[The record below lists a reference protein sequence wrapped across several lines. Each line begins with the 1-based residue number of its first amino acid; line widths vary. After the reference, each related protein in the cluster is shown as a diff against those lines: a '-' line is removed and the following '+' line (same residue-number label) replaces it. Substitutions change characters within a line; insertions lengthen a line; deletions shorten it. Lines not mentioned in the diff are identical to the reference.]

1 MSSNK
6 YWKGV
11 EELEQTQEFV
21 SSNANEF
28 SEGLPLDRVFS
39 NDDSTRANRR
49 DFLKYFG
56 FGLGAVT
63 LAACNKTPIKK
74 AIPYVEK
81 PDNVT
86 PGVPLY
92 YASSSVSNLE
102 GFPIL
107 VKVREGRPIKFE
119 PNTEAS
125 YFGGGLDGLG
135 HSALLSLYDT
145 NRLKGPML
153 AGKRS
158 PQDWYKFDK
167 KIITE
172 LEKTKVAGKS
182 IAIVKGGN
190 TSLVLD
196 AAIKEFVS
204 TYPNSEIVPYS
215 PISYS
220 GITRANKASI
230 GKPIIPAYN
239 FEKADVIVSF
249 GADFLGTWISPLKFH
264 ADYSKNRVPSKE
276 GKMSKHYQF
285 ESLMS
290 LTGSNADVRVPI
302 KMSNVSQ
309 HLIALYRELGGNTPH
324 QGMEVAG
331 NNIKA
336 AAAELKAAGSNS
348 LVVCGSNRKEDQ
360 LMVNAINMMLGNY
373 GTTID
378 TTNSYNGQLADE
390 SEFDTFIKDAK
401 AGKYGAVITID
412 ANPTYSN
419 SFAEDAFNKIPVR
432 ISTAITVDETTI
444 NATHVATNLHP
455 LESWDIKQPYKG
467 RYVFSQP
474 TISPVFDGRHIAT
487 SLIAWTGADVSD
499 RKDTSHA
506 YAFTK
511 KVFSTEIGGNYN
523 QAIEHGLVDK
533 IDAQTIPSFTISG
546 NAIADLL
553 AETKG
558 SDNELIIYQKVGVRD
573 GAYGNTPWAHEM
585 PDPITKVTWDNYL
598 TLSMPDAK
606 AEGYA
611 TGDIVKITTDNGS
624 IELPVLI
631 QPGQA
636 KSTYGIALGYG
647 RELPEEVK
655 NDLKNLGKNAYPLVG
670 IKNGYKSYVSKN
682 VSLEKV
688 QGAKPYEF
696 GITQTHYS
704 IEGRDIIR
712 EASIEEYRKDSKA
725 GSYVHKPKMISL
737 WDDYDYSKGHHW
749 AMAIDLNACTGCSAC
764 IVSCSV
770 ENNVPIVG
778 RDEIRR
784 RREMHWLRIDRY
796 YSFEAPAKKDL
807 SLSIVHG
814 GEQTV
819 EVGEHMTQEKVM
831 EAYSADSDNEKAY
844 DYYQNVRVAHQ
855 PMMCQHCDQAP
866 CETVCPVLATT
877 HSSEGLNQMTY
888 NRCIGTK
895 YCGNNCPY
903 KVRRFNWFRYNENKK
918 FDYHFSNDLGK
929 MVINPDV
936 TVRSRGVM
944 EKCSFCVQRIQSAKL
959 TAKRQNRKMNT
970 DEFTTACAQTCPS
983 NAIVFGD
990 LNDKNSEIAKLY
1002 QNDRSYHVLEELGV
1016 KPSVQYMT
1024 KIRNIKDS
1032 NNHHQAH

>member
-1 MSSNK
+1 MSSNN

-11 EELEQTQEFV
+11 EELDQTQEFV
-21 SSNANEF
+21 TSNANEF
-28 SEGLPLDRVFS
+28 SEGLPLEQVFS
-39 NDDSTRANRR
+39 NDDATRANRR

-74 AIPYVEK
+74 AIPYTEK

-92 YASSSVSNLE
+92 YASSSVSNNE
-102 GFPIL
+102 GFPVL

-119 PNTEAS
+119 PNKEAT

-145 NRLKGPML
+145 NRLPGAMV
-153 AGKRS
+153 AGKRKAQEWS
-158 PQDWYKFDK
+158 KFDK
-167 KIITE
+167 E
-172 LEKTKVAGKS
+172 VVAALDKTATSGKS
-182 IAIVKGGN
+182 IAIITNGS
-190 TSLVLD
+190 TSLVTNQ
-196 AAIKEFVS
+196 AIEDFKAKYSNTEVVS
-204 TYPNSEIVPYS
+204 YE
-215 PISYS
+215 PITYS
-220 GITRANKASI
+220 GIKRANKKSFGQA
-230 GKPIIPAYN
+230 IIPAYN
-239 FEKADVIVSF
+239 FDKAEVIVSF
-249 GADFLGTWISPLKFH
+249 GADFLGTWISPIKFH
-264 ADYSKNRVPSKE
+264 SDYSKNRVPKD

-290 LTGSNADVRVPI
+290 LTGSNADVRVPM

-309 HLIALYRELGGNTPH
+309 HLIALYRELGGATPH

-336 AAAELKAAGSNS
+336 AAKELEAAGSKG
-348 LVVCGSNRKEDQ
+348 LVVCGSNNEADQ
-360 LMVNAINMMLGNY
+360 LLVNAINMMLGAY
-373 GTTID
+373 GSTID
-378 TTNSYNGQLADE
+378 STNYYKGQSADE
-390 SEFDTFIKDAK
+390 ADFTAFLVEAK

-412 ANPTYSN
+412 ANPVYSHPEAEAA
-419 SFAEDAFNKIPVR
+419 FAKIPTR
-432 ISTAITVDETTI
+432 ISTAITLDETSVE
-444 NATHVATNLHP
+444 ATHIATNLHP
-455 LESWDIKQPYKG
+455 LENWDIKEPYKG
-467 RYVFSQP
+467 RFVVSQP
-474 TISPVFDGRHIAT
+474 TISPVFNGRAVAS
-487 SLIAWTGADVSD
+487 SLVAWSGGKVAD
-499 RKDTSHA
+499 KDETTHA
-506 YAFTK
+506 YKYTK
-511 KVFSTEIGGNYN
+511 AVFAKAIGGDFNKALELGVVEN
-523 QAIEHGLVDK
+523 TSSSSV
-533 IDAQTIPSFTISG
+533 PSFNITG
-546 NAIADLL
+546 GAAAEAL
-553 AETKG
+553 AQVKG
-558 SDNELIIYQKVGVRD
+558 AEKELILYQKVGVRD

-585 PDPITKVTWDNYL
+585 PDPVSKVTWDNYISI
-598 TLSMPDAK
+598 SMPDAK
-606 AEGYA
+606 AQDLE
-611 TGDIVKITTDNGS
+611 TGDTVKLTTKSGD
-624 IELPVLI
+624 IELPVLV
-631 QPGQA
+631 QPGQT

-647 RELPEEVK
+647 RKLPEGVK
-655 NDLKNLGKNAYPLVG
+655 NDLKDLGKNAYGLVDRSAGYADYTVGG
-670 IKNGYKSYVSKN
+670 IKI
-682 VSLEKV
+682 EKV
-688 QGAKPYEF
+688 PTTFKYEF

-712 EASIEEYRKDSKA
+712 EATLDEYNKDPMA
-725 GSYVHKPKMISL
+725 GGHVHKPKMISL

-749 AMAIDLNACTGCSAC
+749 AMAIDLNSCTGCSAC
-764 IVSCSV
+764 IVSCSI

-778 RDEIRR
+778 RDEVRR

-807 SLSIVHG
+807 SMSIVHG
-814 GEQTV
+814 GDQTV
-819 EVGEHMTQEKVM
+819 EAGEQMTKEKVM
-831 EAYSADSDNEKAY
+831 EAYSAASENEATAY
-844 DYYQNVRVAHQ
+844 DYYENVRVAHQ
-855 PMMCQHCDQAP
+855 PMMCQHCDNAP

-903 KVRRFNWFRYNENKK
+903 KVRRFNWFRYNENEK

-944 EKCSFCVQRIQSAKL
+944 EKCSFCVQRIQSTKL
-959 TAKRQNRKMNT
+959 AAKRENRKMKT

-990 LNDKNSEIAKLY
+990 LNDQSSEIAKLY
-1002 QNDRSYHVLEELGV
+1002 ANERSYHVLEELGV

-1024 KIRNIKDS
+1024 KIRNKK
-1032 NNHHQAH
+1032 

>member
-11 EELEQTQEFV
+11 EELDQTQEFV
-21 SSNANEF
+21 SSNTNEF
-28 SEGLPLDRVFS
+28 SEGLPLEQVFS

-63 LAACNKTPIKK
+63 LAACNRASVKK
-74 AIPYVEK
+74 AIPYAEK

-92 YASSSVSNLE
+92 YASSSVSNGE
-102 GFPIL
+102 GFPVL

-119 PNTEAS
+119 PNKEAS

-135 HSALLSLYDT
+135 HSAILSLYDV
-145 NRLKGPML
+145 NRLKGPMTSESRKPITWKKL
-153 AGKRS
+153 DAEVTAAL
-158 PQDWYKFDK
+158 DK
-167 KIITE
+167 T
-172 LEKTKVAGKS
+172 ASSGKS
-182 IAIVKGGN
+182 IAIVKSGN
-190 TSLVLD
+190 TSLLTGK
-196 AAIKEFVS
+196 AIEDFKAKYTS
-204 TYPNSEIVPYS
+204 TDVISYE
-215 PISYS
+215 PITYS
-220 GITRANKASI
+220 GIKRANERGI
-230 GKPIIPAYN
+230 GKAIIPAYN
-239 FEKADVIVSF
+239 FDKADVIVSF
-249 GADFLGTWISPLKFH
+249 GADFLGTWISPIKFH
-264 ADYSKNRVPSKE
+264 SDYAQNRVPKE
-276 GKMSKHYQF
+276 GKMSRHYQF

-290 LTGSNADVRVPI
+290 ITGANADIRVPI
-302 KMSNVSQ
+302 KMSNVGQ
-309 HLIALYRELGGNTPH
+309 HLIALYRELGGSTPH
-324 QGMEVAG
+324 KGMEVAG
-331 NNIKA
+331 NNIKQA
-336 AAAELKAAGSNS
+336 AADLKAVGNKA
-348 LVVCGSNRKEDQ
+348 LVVCGSNDEHDQ
-360 LMVNAINMMLGNY
+360 ALVNAINMMLGAY

-378 TTNSYNGQLADE
+378 TTNYYKGQNSDE
-390 SEFDTFIKDAK
+390 AEFNSFISNAK
-401 AGKYGAVITID
+401 GGKYGAVITLDTNPAYSSKAASD
-412 ANPTYSN
+412 AM
-419 SFAEDAFNKIPVR
+419 AKIPVR
-432 ISTAITVDETTI
+432 ISTAITKDETTSVSTHM
-444 NATHVATNLHP
+444 ATGLHP
-455 LESWDIKQPYKG
+455 LESWDIKEPYNG
-467 RYVFSQP
+467 RFVFSQP
-474 TISPVFDGRHIAT
+474 TISPVFDGRHSAS
-487 SLIAWTGADVSD
+487 SLVAWSGGDVSD
-499 RKDTSHA
+499 KKDLSHA
-506 YAFTK
+506 YNYAKSIFSSQIGGDFNKTFEK
-511 KVFSTEIGGNYN
+511 GVADKTTSSSVPSFST
-523 QAIEHGLVDK
+523 
-533 IDAQTIPSFTISG
+533 SG
-546 NAIADLL
+546 NDAANKL
-553 AETKG
+553 ASKKGTET
-558 SDNELIIYQKVGVRD
+558 ELILYQKVGVRD

-585 PDPITKVTWDNYL
+585 PDPVSKVTWDNYL
-598 TLSMPDAK
+598 SVSMPDAK
-606 AEGYA
+606 TNGWEN
-611 TGDIVKITTDNGS
+611 GDIVSINGS

-631 QPGQA
+631 QPGQT
-636 KSTYGIALGYG
+636 KSTFGIALGYG
-647 RELPEEVK
+647 RLLPSEVE
-655 NDLKNLGKNAYPLVG
+655 NDLKDLGKNAYPLVDDSKG
-670 IKNGYKSYVSKN
+670 FNNYVLGN
-682 VSLEKV
+682 VTIEKV
-688 QGAKPYEF
+688 AGARQHEF

-712 EASIEEYRKDSKA
+712 EASLEDYRKDPKA
-725 GSYVHKPKMISL
+725 GSYVHKPKPISL

-764 IVSCSV
+764 IVSCSI

-814 GEQTV
+814 GDQTV
-819 EVGEHMTQEKVM
+819 EAGEQMSKEKVM
-831 EAYSADSDNEKAY
+831 EAYSDASEDESTAY

-855 PMMCQHCDQAP
+855 PMMCQHCDNAP

-903 KVRRFNWFRYNENKK
+903 KVRRFNWFKYNNNSK

-944 EKCSFCVQRIQSAKL
+944 EKCSFCVQRIQTAKLSAK
-959 TAKRQNRKMNT
+959 RENRKLGK

-990 LNDKNSEIAKLY
+990 LNDKNSDISKLY
-1002 QNDRSYHVLEELGV
+1002 TNERSYHVLEELGV

-1024 KIRNIKDS
+1024 KIRNNKETS
-1032 NNHHQAH
+1032 NQNAH

>member
-6 YWKGV
+6 YWKGT

-21 SSNANEF
+21 TSNANEF
-28 SEGLPLDRVFS
+28 SEGLPLDKVFS

-63 LAACNKTPIKK
+63 LAACNKAPIKK
-74 AIPYVEK
+74 AIPYAEK

-92 YASSSVSNLE
+92 YASSSVSNTE
-102 GFPIL
+102 GFPVL

-119 PNTEAS
+119 PNKEAT

-145 NRLKGPML
+145 NRLKGAMV
-153 AGKRS
+153 AGKRK
-158 PQDWYKFDK
+158 PQNWADFDK
-167 KIITE
+167 EVIAA
-172 LEKTKVAGKS
+172 LNKVQASGKS
-182 IAIVKGGN
+182 IAIVTNGS
-190 TSLVLD
+190 TSLLTKQSIADFSAKYTNTEV
-196 AAIKEFVS
+196 VS
-204 TYPNSEIVPYS
+204 YE

-220 GITRANKASI
+220 GITRANQTSFGNA
-230 GKPIIPAYN
+230 IIPAYN
-239 FEKADVIVSF
+239 FDKAEVIVSF
-249 GADFLGTWISPLKFH
+249 GADFLGTWISPIKFH
-264 ADYSKNRVPSKE
+264 SDYSKNRVPKN

-290 LTGSNADVRVPI
+290 LTGSNADVRVPM
-302 KMSNVSQ
+302 KMSNVGQ
-309 HLIALYRELGGNTPH
+309 HLIALYRELGGATPH
-324 QGMEVAG
+324 KGMEVAG
-331 NNIKA
+331 NNIKN
-336 AAAELKAAGSNS
+336 AAAELKAAGSKG
-348 LVVCGSNRKEDQ
+348 LVVCGSNDEADQ
-360 LMVNAINMMLGNY
+360 LLVNAINMMLGGY

-378 TTNSYNGQLADE
+378 TTNYYMGQSADE
-390 SEFDTFIKDAK
+390 KSFASFITKAK
-401 AGKYGAVITID
+401 NGAYGAVITLGT
-412 ANPTYSN
+412 NPVYSH
-419 SFAEDAFNKIPVR
+419 SGAEDAIAKIPVR
-432 ISTAITVDETTI
+432 ISTSITMDETSS
-444 NATHVATNLHP
+444 NATHIATDLHP

-467 RYVFSQP
+467 RFIFSQP
-474 TISPVFDGRHIAT
+474 TISPVFEGRQAAS
-487 SLIAWTGADVSD
+487 SLAAWSGADVSE
-499 RKDTSHA
+499 KNELSHA
-506 YAFTK
+506 YNYAK
-511 KVFSTEIGGNYN
+511 QVFASEVGGDFNK
-523 QAIEHGLVDK
+523 AIEMGIVENTSS
-533 IDAQTIPSFTISG
+533 ASVPSFNITG
-546 NAIADLL
+546 GAAADALS
-553 AETKG
+553 TRKG
-558 SDNELIIYQKVGVRD
+558 AATELILYQKVGVRD

-585 PDPITKVTWDNYL
+585 PDPVSKVTWDNYL
-598 TLSMPDAK
+598 SISMPDAK
-606 AEGYA
+606 LQDLK
-611 TGDIVKITTDNGS
+611 TGDVVKVTVPTGS
-624 IELPVLI
+624 IQIPVLV
-631 QPGQA
+631 QPGQT

-647 RELPEEVK
+647 RVLPDDVK
-655 NDLKNLGKNAYPLVG
+655 NDLKDLGQNAYPLVAMKG
-670 IKNGYKSYVSKN
+670 GFAEYTIGDVKI
-682 VSLEKV
+682 EKV
-688 QGAKPYEF
+688 TGAPLYEF

-712 EASIEEYRKDSKA
+712 EASLEEYNDDNKA
-725 GSYVHKPKMISL
+725 GSYVHKPKAISL

-749 AMAIDLNACTGCSAC
+749 AMAIDLNSCTGCSAC
-764 IVSCSV
+764 IVSCSI

-778 RDEIRR
+778 REEVRR

-814 GEQTV
+814 GDQTV
-819 EVGEHMTQEKVM
+819 EAGEQMTKEKVM
-831 EAYSADSDNEKAY
+831 EAYSDSSENKDTAY

-855 PMMCQHCDQAP
+855 PMMCQHCDNAP

-903 KVRRFNWFRYNENKK
+903 KVRRFNWFRYNENDK

-944 EKCSFCVQRIQSAKL
+944 EKCSFCVQRIQTTKL
-959 TAKRQNRKMNT
+959 AAKRENRKMNT

-1002 QNDRSYHVLEELGV
+1002 ANDRSYHVLEELGV

-1024 KIRNIKDS
+1024 KIRNKKATT
-1032 NNHHQAH
+1032 NQKAH